1 MKAVQSSKQN
11 TMAAEGLQSAAPAYC
26 GVMWLSV
33 GIKSLNW
40 LVLRQR
46 RQPSILI
53 EVAAT
58 SSDMT
63 WTGHE
68 VNHWR
73 ISFVRFKFVYLQM
86 FICYAV
92 TF

>member
-58 SSDMT
+58 SSARA
-63 WTGHE
+63 
-68 VNHWR
+68 N
-73 ISFVRFKFVYLQM
+73 K
-86 FICYAV
+86 
-92 TF
+92 

>member
-58 SSDMT
+58 SSCIGLCT
-63 WTGHE
+63 NS
-68 VNHWR
+68 VNNA
-73 ISFVRFKFVYLQM
+73 IY
-86 FICYAV
+86 V
-92 TF
+92 TMSQY